1 MRNTGLMKAI
11 LALSA
16 RHVSLNPGIIPEQTH
31 DRNDALQY
39 YNETLRYL
47 SGAMQYDTYKTSL
60 ELLATALIV
69 STYEML
75 DGSGKDWERHLQGV
89 FWIQRSQVIHG
100 DSKGLKQAVWW
111 AWLQQDVWA
120 AFREKRRTFTF
131 WKPTR
136 RFDDMNPYELAARS
150 VYVIAKVVNYC
161 SREETEAGDISLR
174 IERADQLQAMLDEW
188 EQYLTT
194 EFTTLP
200 FKTEGKEEAFEPQWI
215 HPPAFGECICIVQ
228 ALL

>member
-1 MRNTGLMKAI
+1 
-11 LALSA
+11 
-16 RHVSLNPGIIPEQTH
+16 
-31 DRNDALQY
+31 
-39 YNETLRYL
+39 
-47 SGAMQYDTYKTSL
+47 MQYDTYKTSL

-120 AFREKRRTFTF
+120 AFREKRKTFTF

-161 SREETEAGDISLR
+161 SREETEAEDISLR

-188 EQYLTT
+188 QLYLTT
-194 EFTTLP
+194 EFTMLP
-200 FKTEGKEEAFEPQWI
+200 FKTGEEEEAFEPIWI
-215 HPPAFGECICIVQ
+215 HPPAFGECIQ
-228 ALL
+228 H

>member
-1 MRNTGLMKAI
+1 MRNIGLMKAI

-16 RHVSLNPGIIPEQTH
+16 RHISLNPGIIPEQTH

-39 YNETLRYL
+39 YNETLHYL
-47 SGAMQYDTYKTSL
+47 SKAMQYDTYKTSL

-120 AFREKRRTFTF
+120 AFREKRKTFTF

-161 SREETEAGDISLR
+161 SREETEAEDISLR

-188 EQYLTT
+188 ELYLTT
-194 EFTTLP
+194 EFTMLP
-200 FKTEGKEEAFEPQWI
+200 FKTGEEEEEEEEAFEPIWI
-215 HPPAFGECICIVQ
+215 HPPAFGECIQ
-228 ALL
+228 H